1 MKKHIMS
8 IAAGIILLVGGG
20 LLAYPSV
27 SNYVNQKNSSRA
39 IATYQEEMEDLGA
52 DLIKQEQELAQAYNA
67 ELASSY
73 SNLAIAV
80 SAEKEREDSPYEKLL
95 NISGTGMMGEI
106 RIPAIHVDLPV
117 YHGTDEGV
125 LQVGVG
131 HMEGSSLPV
140 GGAGTHAVLS
150 GHRGLPSAKLFTDLD
165 RLEVGDVF
173 YLRVLGEILEYQID
187 QIEVVLPEK
196 LYQLEIDPERDF
208 VTLVTCTPY
217 GVNSH
222 RILIRGTR
230 IDYDGKIDETVAMRG
245 AVENEDPLLAGQSVQ
260 GLTLMQKAGIA
271 AGLLA
276 LAVLVGFLIPV
287 KPKKK
292 PDAHQNQTQ
301 NQTQSQTQSQTKN
314 QIKNKTESK
323 TQNKTENQIQTENL
337 QEETTKGKEEGEEKN
352 KSE

>member
-8 IAAGIILLVGGG
+8 FVIGLILLAGGG

-27 SNYVNQKNSSRA
+27 SNYVNEKNSSRA
-39 IATYQEEMEDLGA
+39 IATYQEAVEEMGTDNYA
-52 DLIKQEQELAQAYNA
+52 AELEKAQAYNA
-67 ELASSY
+67 ELAAAY
-73 SNLAIAV
+73 TNLASAV
-80 SAEKEREDSPYEKLL
+80 SAENERTDGPYEDLL
-95 NISGTGMMGEI
+95 NVGGTGVMGEI
-106 RIPAIHVDLPV
+106 RIPAIHVDLPI

-131 HMEGSSLPV
+131 HLKGSSLPV

-165 RLEVGDVF
+165 RLQTGDVF

-196 LYQLEIDPERDF
+196 LDQIQIDPERDF

-222 RILIRGTR
+222 RILVRGTR

-260 GLTLMQKAGIA
+260 GLTLWQKAGIA

-276 LAVLVGFLIPV
+276 LAVLVGFMIPV

-292 PDAHQNQTQ
+292 QNTQ
-301 NQTQSQTQSQTKN
+301 NTQK
-314 QIKNKTESK
+314 
-323 TQNKTENQIQTENL
+323 IQTD
-337 QEETTKGKEEGEEKN
+337 QKTDEGEEEK
-352 KSE
+352 KPE

>member
-8 IAAGIILLVGGG
+8 FAIGLILLAGGG

-27 SNYVNQKNSSRA
+27 SNYVNEKNSSRA
-39 IATYQEEMEDLGA
+39 IATYQEAVEEMGA
-52 DLIKQEQELAQAYNA
+52 DSYKEELEKAQAYNA

-73 SNLAIAV
+73 TNLASAV
-80 SAEKEREDSPYEKLL
+80 SAENERTDGPYEDLL
-95 NISGTGMMGEI
+95 NVGGTGVMGEI
-106 RIPAIHVDLPV
+106 RIPAIHVDLPI

-125 LQVGVG
+125 LQIGVG
-131 HMEGSSLPV
+131 HLKGSSLPV

-165 RLEVGDVF
+165 RLQTGDVF
-173 YLRVLGEILEYQID
+173 YLSVLGEILEYQID

-196 LYQLEIDPERDF
+196 LDQIQIDPERDF

-222 RILIRGTR
+222 RILIRGAR

-245 AVENEDPLLAGQSVQ
+245 AVQNEDPLLAGQSVQ
-260 GLTLMQKAGIA
+260 GLTLWQKAGIA

-276 LAVLVGFLIPV
+276 LAVLIGFMIPV

-292 PDAHQNQTQ
+292 QNTQ
-301 NQTQSQTQSQTKN
+301 DNQK
-314 QIKNKTESK
+314 
-323 TQNKTENQIQTENL
+323 IQTDQKTDED
-337 QEETTKGKEEGEEKN
+337 EGEEEK
-352 KSE
+352 KPE